1 MLHWNKALW
10 WVEIVVGLS
19 EANQRPLFQDSST
32 LKFVYDIGS
41 GHQSNKDNFHHNI
54 TLWWV
59 WALLLVEKFRA
70 ANQNTS
76 KIV

>member
-19 EANQRPLFQDSST
+19 EANQSALFQDSST

-41 GHQSNKDNFHHNI
+41 GHQSNKDN
-54 TLWWV
+54 LM
-59 WALLLVEKFRA
+59 RR
-70 ANQNTS
+70 
-76 KIV
+76 